1 MNQSNASTQNVTQL
15 PLPFEG
21 YPGHD
26 KGNNNGWSCLLAES
40 VAFKKDVTF
49 GIRIQVPNKE
59 TVPSWI
65 KKLIAGGQCKTIY
78 VENLNLPAVEVD
90 MIMQLCNQNAV
101 SLVNV
106 SVTNNQVNDNVV
118 VGPW

>member
-1 MNQSNASTQNVTQL
+1 MNSSHSNHNVTQL

-21 YPGHD
+21 YPGRDH
-26 KGNNNGWSCLLAES
+26 KGNNGWSCLLAES

-59 TVPSWI
+59 TVPNWI

-78 VENLNLPAVEVD
+78 VENLNLPTIERE
-90 MIMQLCNQNAV
+90 MIMKLCSQSAV
-101 SLVNV
+101 SLINV
-106 SVTNNQVNDNVV
+106 SVTNNQVNDNVI